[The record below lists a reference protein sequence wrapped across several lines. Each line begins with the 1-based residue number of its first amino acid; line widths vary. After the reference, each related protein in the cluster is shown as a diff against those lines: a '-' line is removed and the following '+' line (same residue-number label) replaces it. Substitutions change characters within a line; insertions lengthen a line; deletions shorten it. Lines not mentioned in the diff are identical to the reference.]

1 MTRARLCLLALLL
14 FVAGPAFAQTNIAGD
29 WDLTIESPQ
38 GARTVPVSL
47 KQEGEKIT
55 GVFKSPGGEL
65 PISGTLT
72 GNDLKLSFT
81 VSMQGNAL
89 EIAMTGKVTGESFA
103 GTADFGG
110 FAEGAFSGKRPAAT
124 ATTTAPS
131 TTTEPTPAAPP
142 AATTTVPGGLSGAW
156 EVVLKTGGGDF
167 PATATITEDG
177 GKITGTFSTQ
187 MGDLPVTGTVE
198 GKAVKL
204 SMVAKTP
211 QGDIPVA
218 LTGDLDGDS
227 VVNGK
232 ADFGGMGQGEWTAKR
247 KQ

>member
-1 MTRARLCLLALLL
+1 MMRATLCLLALLL
-14 FVAGPAFAQTNIAGD
+14 LVARPAVAQPGVDGD
-29 WDLTIESPQ
+29 WDLTIDSPQ
-38 GARTVPVSL
+38 GARTVPMSL
-47 KQEGEKIT
+47 KQDGEKLT

-65 PISGTLT
+65 PIAGTLT
-72 GNDLKLSFT
+72 GSDVKLTFT
-81 VSMQGNAL
+81 VSMQGNPL
-89 EIAMTGKVTGESFA
+89 DITMTGKVDGESFA
-103 GTADFGG
+103 GKADFGG
-110 FAEGAFSGKRPAAT
+110 FAEGTFSAKRPGA

-131 TTTEPTPAAPP
+131 PAPAPAP
-142 AATTTVPGGLSGAW
+142 APSPAGGATVGLSGAW

-177 GKITGTFSTQ
+177 GKVTGTFQTQ
-187 MGDLPVTGTVE
+187 MGDLPITGTVE
-198 GKAVKL
+198 GKALKL